1 MDSVTMLGRVVEQTQ
16 RVVDGVTPQQLS
28 APSPCTD
35 WTVRDVIN
43 HITSGAQM
51 FALSAEHGA
60 VPEEEI
66 GRLMG
71 ADNLGDDY
79 KGAFRAASNKALDVF
94 NQPGVLDKTV
104 TLPFGQMPAS
114 TALDIA
120 VVDVAT
126 HTADIARATGQEMDD
141 QEMLE
146 AALAKGKT
154 MITAEWRRPGIFG
167 DEQPAPDD
175 ASATDKLL
183 AFAGRKV

>member
-1 MDSVTMLGRVVEQTQ
+1 MDSVAMLGRVVEQTQ

-104 TLPFGQMPAS
+104 TLPFGEMPAS

-120 VVDVAT
+120 VVDVA
-126 HTADIARATGQEMDD
+126 DARGRHRPCHRSRD
-141 QEMLE
+141 
-146 AALAKGKT
+146 G
-154 MITAEWRRPGIFG
+154 RPGDARG
-167 DEQPAPDD
+167 RARQGQDDDHGRVAP
-175 ASATDKLL
+175 TWHL
-183 AFAGRKV
+183 R

>member
-1 MDSVTMLGRVVEQTQ
+1 
-16 RVVDGVTPQQLS
+16 
-28 APSPCTD
+28 
-35 WTVRDVIN
+35 
-43 HITSGAQM
+43 
-51 FALSAEHGA
+51 
-60 VPEEEI
+60 
-66 GRLMG
+66 
-71 ADNLGDDY
+71 
-79 KGAFRAASNKALDVF
+79 
-94 NQPGVLDKTV
+94 
-104 TLPFGQMPAS
+104 MPAS

-126 HTADIARATGQEMDD
+126 HAADIARATGQEIDD